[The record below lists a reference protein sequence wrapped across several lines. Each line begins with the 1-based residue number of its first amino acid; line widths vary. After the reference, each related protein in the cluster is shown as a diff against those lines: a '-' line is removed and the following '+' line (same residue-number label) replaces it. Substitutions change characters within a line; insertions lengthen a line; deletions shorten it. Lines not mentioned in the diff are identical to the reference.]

1 MTDCPHCP
9 LYAGQEAIKQCQR
22 MQCGL
27 SLTLKGPDRFKRKMR
42 AELAN
47 LITAD
52 VLYQAYTGEEDI
64 YKLDRIRG
72 CSIDDPLITS
82 AAKKWPERLRALD
95 AKRAQEIADSRTAVQ
110 QFTLN
115 FDQ

>member
-1 MTDCPHCP
+1 MTECPNCP
-9 LYAGQEAIKQCQR
+9 LRAGQEAVKHCQQ

-27 SLTLKGPDRFKRKMR
+27 SLTLQGSDRFKRKMR
-42 AELAN
+42 AELAA

-64 YKLDRIRG
+64 YKLDRIKLRW
-72 CSIDDPLITS
+72 IDDPLITE

-95 AKRAQEIADSRTAVQ
+95 AKRKQEAMESKLAVQ
-110 QFTLN
+110 QFTLGLI
-115 FDQ
+115 